1 MEVEHQEHI
10 VSEIA
15 RGSRPWTDLE
25 LLGVRIRRDRNGMGG
40 PTTYVIED
48 PQGVDLRTK
57 VADVAEG
64 LLRWQSSSRE
74 LSDWASAVLALFDFE
89 EFEKHWAG
97 DLLLDGLWDA
107 CFEGRISLDVIR
119 EAYRI
124 TGVSDTG

>member
-1 MEVEHQEHI
+1 MEIGHPEHI

-25 LLGVRIRRDRNGMGG
+25 LLGVRIGRDRNGIGG
-40 PTTYVIED
+40 PTTYVIEE

-64 LLRWQSSSRE
+64 LLRWQSSPRE
-74 LSDWASAVLALFDFE
+74 LSDWALLALLDFEDFE
-89 EFEKHWAG
+89 EHWAG
-97 DLLLDGLWDA
+97 DLLLNALWDA
-107 CFEGRISLDVIR
+107 CFEGRISLDIIR

-124 TGVSDTG
+124 TGVGDTG